1 MSKIDDESFEERLQR
16 IKDEDFL
23 DDDSLDDEFK
33 SKEKESP
40 YDDPLYDLEST
51 ELAAIIRNNQ

>member
-1 MSKIDDESFEERLQR
+1 MSNKEDESFEEKVQR
-16 IKDEDFL
+16 IRDEDFL
-23 DDDSLDDEFK
+23 DDDSLDDEFI

-51 ELAAIIRNNQ
+51 ELAIIIRNQ

>member
-1 MSKIDDESFEERLQR
+1 MSNKDDESFEEKVQR
-16 IKDEDFL
+16 IRDEDFL
-23 DDDSLDDEFK
+23 DDDSLNDEFI

-51 ELAAIIRNNQ
+51 ELAIIIRNQ